1 MDIAPFK
8 LERFFVPYEFSAR
21 YLLGSSDCETLAI
34 RDLLAYEPD
43 AAEQFLDLRLGYTES
58 QGAPDLR
65 AEIAGLYET
74 IAPEQVLVFAGAGEA
89 IFTFMNAAL
98 RAGDHGIVHAPGY
111 QSLYEVARANGCD
124 VSLWMAREDD
134 GWSLD
139 LDWLRD
145 NLRPNTRAVVVNFPH
160 NPTGAL
166 MDAATQRALADL
178 LAERGVLL
186 FSDEVYRGL
195 EHDPAD
201 QLPAA
206 CDLFEGAVSLG
217 VMSKTYGLAG
227 LRIGWLATRDR
238 GLFERLVAFKD
249 YTTICNSAPSEFL
262 STLALRH
269 RETIVARNLGII
281 RRNLDALDAFF
292 AAHAEVF
299 DWQRPRAGSTA
310 FPRLWGEASAEAFC
324 IDLVERQG
332 VMLLPSTCFFYGDR
346 HFRLGYGR
354 ANLPEA
360 LAQFDAYLQSRM
372 LL

>member
-1 MDIAPFK
+1 M
-8 LERFFVPYEFSAR
+8 
-21 YLLGSSDCETLAI
+21 
-34 RDLLAYEPD
+34 
-43 AAEQFLDLRLGYTES
+43 
-58 QGAPDLR
+58 
-65 AEIAGLYET
+65 
-74 IAPEQVLVFAGAGEA
+74 
-89 IFTFMNAAL
+89 
-98 RAGDHGIVHAPGY
+98 HAPGY

-145 NLRPNTRAVVVNFPH
+145 NLRPNTRAVVVNSPH
-160 NPTGAL
+160 NPTGTL

-178 LAERGVLL
+178 LAERGILL

-201 QLPAA
+201 RLPAA
-206 CDLFEGAVSLG
+206 CDLMEGAASLG

-238 GLFERLVAFKD
+238 ALIERLVAFKD

-269 RETIVARNLGII
+269 REKIVARNLGII

-292 AAHAEVF
+292 AAHAAVF
-299 DWQRPRAGSTA
+299 DWERPHAGSIA
-310 FPRLWGEASAEAFC
+310 FPRLRIDTSAEAFC

-346 HFRLGYGR
+346 HFRIGYGR